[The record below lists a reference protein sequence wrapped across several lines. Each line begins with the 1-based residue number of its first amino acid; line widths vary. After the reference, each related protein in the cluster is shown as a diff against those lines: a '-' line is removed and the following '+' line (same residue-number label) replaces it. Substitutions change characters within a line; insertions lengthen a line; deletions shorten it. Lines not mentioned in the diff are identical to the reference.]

1 MNARS
6 PFVPAGAVANTV
18 HRRGELCWGAG
29 GFGEAA
35 RRLASVTAGHSVA
48 PQITHSAGRRVSVH
62 VTDERADRG
71 QLREAHTGMD
81 HRGGV
86 TLLDRAAAVEAHR
99 AQRREAV
106 R

>member
-48 PQITHSAGRRVSVH
+48 PQITHSAGRRVSVD
-62 VTDERADRG
+62 VPDEP
-71 QLREAHTGMD
+71 LVLIEASSARPTPAW
-81 HRGGV
+81 
-86 TLLDRAAAVEAHR
+86 TIAAA
-99 AQRREAV
+99 
-106 R
+106 